1 MALRFFILSCKP
13 WSQSLVQWVTNHTI
27 RSWCLFHR
35 NSTHLLCMDL
45 CDALNLL
52 DIFSVMELNQNF
64 LFMGKV
70 TVAENL
76 WLTPKQT
83 RIFSSTCW
91 CSAFFLL
98 GCNLGEYRVAQ
109 KGFPYYL
116 RYQSPALQEAQ
127 QYFSE
132 CLQNRLHLHYRRGVL
147 VL

>member
-1 MALRFFILSCKP
+1 MKSISGAMS
-13 WSQSLVQWVTNHTI
+13 TNCTR

-45 CDALNLL
+45 CDALDLL

-64 LFMGKV
+64 LFMGKD

-83 RIFSSTCW
+83 RIFSSTYW
-91 CSAFFLL
+91 CFAFFLL
-98 GCNLGEYRVAQ
+98 GCNLGEFRVAQ
-109 KGFPYYL
+109 KGLPYNL
-116 RYQSPALQEAQ
+116 MYQSPALQKEK

-132 CLQNRLHLHYRRGVL
+132 CLLNCL
-147 VL
+147 VYIMGEVYWFSKDNVALCLPS